1 MSELTG
7 DVRRLLYFSYVH
19 NYLLTYGNVFH
30 GNDFPDDR
38 RLVNN
43 NLRQNS
49 YVGLNPESHFMAYLS
64 MDSHLRVLDLSSFDR
79 NSKSCVTKRESSQ
92 ISD

>member
-49 YVGLNPESHFMAYLS
+49 YVGLNHPISWPIFRWILIYVSSIFPLS
-64 MDSHLRVLDLSSFDR
+64 IEIR
-79 NSKSCVTKRESSQ
+79 NRA
-92 ISD
+92 